1 MCDFG
6 RDGFTANPF
15 PKPQFS
21 SVGICKTTIQTL
33 AAHQILIQFQKN
45 LYQFFI
51 KKLIYIGDKCLTMV
65 FIQTNQFL
73 VPYYFLFVNLSL

>member
-1 MCDFG
+1 MCDFV

-33 AAHQILIQFQKN
+33 AAHQIFIQFQGN

-51 KKLIYIGDKCLTMV
+51 KKLIYIGDKCLIMV
-65 FIQTNQFL
+65 FIKINSF
-73 VPYYFLFVNLSL
+73 SIHC